1 MRAKKARKRLARVE
15 TVLADIIDQYA
26 DPPPG
31 LRDLIATAQSALA
44 KATRK
49 LTAAKK
55 PPARASGPRPTN
67 AVRKG
72 PARLRRTGKTLRK
85 TA

>member
-31 LRDLIATAQSALA
+31 LSDLIATAQS
-44 KATRK
+44 K
-49 LTAAKK
+49 LVPNPAAH
-55 PPARASGPRPTN
+55 
-67 AVRKG
+67 AVIDSLHVTIAG
-72 PARLRRTGKTLRK
+72 SSDSLLLRWRENCRSVNLI
-85 TA
+85 